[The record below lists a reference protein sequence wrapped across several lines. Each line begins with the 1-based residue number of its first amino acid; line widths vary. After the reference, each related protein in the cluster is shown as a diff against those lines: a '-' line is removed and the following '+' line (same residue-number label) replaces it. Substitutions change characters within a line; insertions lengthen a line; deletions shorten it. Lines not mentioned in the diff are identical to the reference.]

1 MCDNLAVLT
10 QEQVPTKYTCKPGHG
25 TPNNTDAIC
34 TPNSFKSPQ
43 SNIITT
49 NDITTT
55 GVKFDN
61 CCNNVVNP
69 SNVTESRKHLSDKCM
84 NNS

>member
-1 MCDNLAVLT
+1 MCDNLSVLS
-10 QEQVPTKYTCKPGHG
+10 QEQVPAKYTCKPGHG
-25 TPNNTDAIC
+25 SPNNTDAIC
-34 TPNSFKSPQ
+34 TPNSFKSSD

-49 NDITTT
+49 NIVGDK

-69 SNVTESRKHLSDKCM
+69 NLVVESRNHLSSKCM
-84 NNS
+84 N